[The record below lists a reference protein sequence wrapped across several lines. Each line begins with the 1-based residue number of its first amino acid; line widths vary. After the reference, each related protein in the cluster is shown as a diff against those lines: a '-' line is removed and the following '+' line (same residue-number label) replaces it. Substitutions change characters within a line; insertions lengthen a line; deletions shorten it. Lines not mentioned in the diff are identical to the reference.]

1 MGDIIRLKRFLQKN
15 YPNIQA
21 YNYEGSRK
29 RKIFKVY
36 DREGIIVNLIP
47 EYQYIEIFGLLDE
60 EFEDL
65 IDEEGKLKT
74 FEFRRRRKNENK
86 S

>member
-15 YPNIQA
+15 HPNIQA
-21 YNYEGSRK
+21 YDYESPRGM
-29 RKIFKVY
+29 KIYRVY
-36 DREGIIVNLIP
+36 DREGIIVNYIP
-47 EYQYIEIFGLLDE
+47 DYEYIEIFGLTKD

-74 FEFRRRRKNENK
+74 FEFRRRRKNENE